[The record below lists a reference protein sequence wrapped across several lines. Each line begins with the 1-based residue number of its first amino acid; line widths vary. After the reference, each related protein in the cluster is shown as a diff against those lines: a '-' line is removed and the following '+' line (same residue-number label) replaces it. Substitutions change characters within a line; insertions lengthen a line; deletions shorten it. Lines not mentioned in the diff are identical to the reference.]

1 MTRVPEFRQSEMVDV
16 APRRKEMISDVESLA
31 QVIAMGPPSRNCCV
45 GPEGGLS
52 DNLRVVWAFRRNM
65 FLHFRGIS
73 FPECKDVY
81 GPKASEP
88 QRPRPALASFDGG
101 VVLHFGRLGRVEHHE
116 QEFVAGWVPRP
127 SQCVSVGFAI

>member
-16 APRRKEMISDVESLA
+16 APRRKEMISDVEPLA

-52 DNLRVVWAFRRNM
+52 DNLRVVWAFRCNM

-73 FPECKDVY
+73 FPECKDVD
-81 GPKASEP
+81 GPKASVP
-88 QRPRPALASFDGG
+88 KRPRPALASFDGG
-101 VVLHFGRLGRVEHHE
+101 VVLYFGRLGRIEHYE
-116 QEFVAGWVPRP
+116 QKFFAVRLPDPR
-127 SQCVSVGFAI
+127 QRVSVGFAI